1 MAEYNLYDNKRF
13 ILDGNDG
20 LSNEDNGK
28 YAIWHNLDY
37 QNPNTYQILI
47 EDYQLDPLVVDA
59 LCDTDTRP
67 RFVCY
72 DTGILLILR
81 AINLNP
87 GSNPEDM
94 ISLRFWIDENKII
107 SLQHRNLKSIKKIAD
122 ALENKIGPK
131 TPMQCFLT
139 FANAIADVIVKTT
152 NDLTDRTDD
161 IEEEIID
168 IQDMDDLKIRGE
180 INDLRHEIIA
190 LRRYIAPM
198 REVFQN
204 LQLEKNALI
213 TQKAK
218 IRLKEVANDVVKSL
232 EDLDYCREHISF
244 YHEELQGRISIN
256 MSRIMYIISIFT
268 AIFLPLT
275 LITGLLG
282 INVQGIPMADNEHA
296 FWIVCALMLVI
307 SLILV
312 YFMKKKRWM

>member
-13 ILDGNDG
+13 ILDGNGG

-122 ALENKIGPK
+122 ALENKVGPK

-204 LQLEKNALI
+204 LQLEKNVLI
-213 TQKAK
+213 TPKAK

-244 YHEELQGRISIN
+244 YHEELQGRISVN

-296 FWIVCALMLVI
+296 FWIVCLIMLVI

>member
-13 ILDGNDG
+13 ILDGNGG
-20 LSNEDNGK
+20 LSSEDNGK
-28 YAIWHNLDY
+28 FAVWHNLDY
-37 QNPNTYQILI
+37 KNPNTYQILI
-47 EDYQLDPLVVDA
+47 DEYNLDPLIVDA
-59 LCDTDTRP
+59 LCDDDTRP

-94 ISLRFWIDENKII
+94 ISLRFWIDETKII

-131 TPMQCFLT
+131 TPIQCFLT
-139 FANAIADVIVKTT
+139 FANYIADVIVKTT

-161 IEEEIID
+161 IEEKIID
-168 IQDMDDLKIRGE
+168 IQGLNDFDIRDE

-204 LQLEKNALI
+204 LQLEKNPLI

-282 INVQGIPMADNEHA
+282 INVQGIPLADNEHA
-296 FWIVCALMLVI
+296 FWIVCAIMLII
-307 SLILV
+307 SLALV

>member
-1 MAEYNLYDNKRF
+1 MAEYNLYDNKRY
-13 ILDGNDG
+13 ILDGLGG
-20 LSNEDNGK
+20 LAQEDNGK

-37 QNPNTYQILI
+37 QNPNSYKILL
-47 EDYQLDPLVVDA
+47 EEYQLDPLIVDA
-59 LCDTDTRP
+59 LCDEDTRP

-122 ALENKIGPK
+122 ALENKVGPK
-131 TPMQCFLT
+131 TPIQCFLT

-204 LQLEKNALI
+204 LQLEKNPLI

-218 IRLKEVANDVVKSL
+218 IRLKEVANDIVKSL

-282 INVQGIPMADNEHA
+282 INVQGIPLADNEHA

>member
-13 ILDGNDG
+13 ILDGNGG
-20 LSNEDNGK
+20 LSSEDNEK
-28 YAIWHNLDY
+28 FAVWHNLDY
-37 QNPNTYQILI
+37 KNPNTYQILI
-47 EDYQLDPLVVDA
+47 DTYQIDPLIVDA
-59 LCDTDTRP
+59 LCDDDTRP

-72 DTGILLILR
+72 DNGILLILR
-81 AINLNP
+81 SINLNP

-94 ISLRFWIDENKII
+94 ISLRFWVDENKII

-122 ALENKIGPK
+122 ALENKTGPK
-131 TPMQCFLT
+131 NPMQCFMI
-139 FANAIADVIVKTT
+139 FANYIADVIVKTT

-161 IEEEIID
+161 LEEKIID
-168 IQDMDDLKIRGE
+168 IQGLNDFEIRNE

-198 REVFQN
+198 RDVFQN
-204 LQLEKNALI
+204 LQSEKNSLI
-213 TQKAK
+213 TPKAK
-218 IRLKEVANDVVKSL
+218 IRLKEVANDIIKSL
-232 EDLDYCREHISF
+232 EDLDYCRDHISF

-282 INVQGIPMADNEHA
+282 INVQGIPLADNEHA
-296 FWIVCALMLVI
+296 FWIVCAIMLVI
-307 SLILV
+307 SLVLV

>member
-13 ILDGNDG
+13 ILDGNGG

-28 YAIWHNLDY
+28 YAFWHNLDY
-37 QNPNTYQILI
+37 QNPNSYQILI
-47 EDYQLDPLVVDA
+47 EDYQLDPLIVDA

-204 LQLEKNALI
+204 LQLEKNPLI
-213 TQKAK
+213 TPKAK

-244 YHEELQGRISIN
+244 YHEELQGRISVN

-296 FWIVCALMLVI
+296 FWIVCAIMLVI